1 MQGTLAAPY
10 RARRTSERAERA
22 HLFVGVREQ
31 QIGSLPASPE
41 VTTAWTRAPESP
53 TAELAGG
60 RIPKAQNPRLRIPIP
75 KLLLGRKFSAGLSA
89 WSVRPRPTLCFEL
102 IESLNPTYNPTSRS
116 SEPQR
121 GRLDRVPGP
130 RLSVSSPPLLAR
142 STIVYSNSS
151 VAEWP
156 ARGARG
162 WRRPSRGMARPA
174 AGGRRARMPL
184 WRSSFKVLRR
194 WRVGT
199 S

>member
-1 MQGTLAAPY
+1 MGAPEGPAKAPSCVLPPVTRPGAHTAAATTATRYKKCAKATRRVAVPASTMQGTLAAPY

-22 HLFVGVREQ
+22 HLCVGVREQ

-53 TAELAGG
+53 TAELAGC

-89 WSVRPRPTLCFEL
+89 WSVCPRPTLCFEL

-121 GRLDRVPGP
+121 GRLGRVPGP
-130 RLSVSSPPLLAR
+130 
-142 STIVYSNSS
+142 TIALQFSITYSKKTPDT
-151 VAEWP
+151 V
-156 ARGARG
+156 
-162 WRRPSRGMARPA
+162 
-174 AGGRRARMPL
+174 
-184 WRSSFKVLRR
+184 
-194 WRVGT
+194 
-199 S
+199 

>member
-1 MQGTLAAPY
+1 MKPTDNTVRASAASRCGGTDKHQRQSRVRNTPSKCPGKIPRLPG
-10 RARRTSERAERA
+10 RRGHKDWVTAGRQ
-22 HLFVGVREQ
+22 LREQ

-53 TAELAGG
+53 TAELAGC

-121 GRLDRVPGP
+121 GRLGRVPG
-130 RLSVSSPPLLAR
+130 
-142 STIVYSNSS
+142 STINSQLPTW
-151 VAEWP
+151 V
-156 ARGARG
+156 R
-162 WRRPSRGMARPA
+162 
-174 AGGRRARMPL
+174 
-184 WRSSFKVLRR
+184 
-194 WRVGT
+194 
-199 S
+199 